1 VVPDSSPLV
10 RVLEITEIHTAA
22 KLHQTVDS
30 ALAPD

>member
-1 VVPDSSPLV
+1 V